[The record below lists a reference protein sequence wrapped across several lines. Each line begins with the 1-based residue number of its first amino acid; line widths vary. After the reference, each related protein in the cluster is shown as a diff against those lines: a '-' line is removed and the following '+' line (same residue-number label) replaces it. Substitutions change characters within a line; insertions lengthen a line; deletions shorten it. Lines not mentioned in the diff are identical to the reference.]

1 MTDNLTPEQRSY
13 CVSRIR
19 SGDLVPELARTR
31 ERDRSLMVWECELRD
46 AEARLARL
54 ARLAGVARG
63 GVLDL
68 GGAFL
73 SGSV

>member
-31 ERDRSLMVWECELRD
+31 ERDRSLVVWECELRD
-46 AEARLARL
+46 AEAVL
-54 ARLAGVARG
+54 ARLAGLARG